1 MFEFNNCGQEY
12 DKRFNTKDW
21 VERWGT
27 EENFQDWYA
36 SHCAQC
42 RFMNEVCMA
51 GVQGEEG

>member
-42 RFMNEVCMA
+42 RFMNEVCVA